1 MALGADHGNVVGM
14 VVRKGMTL
22 VAIGV
27 VVGLAAALAAS
38 RLMAGLI
45 YGVSALE
52 PITFVGITS
61 LLCAIA
67 LLATYF
73 PARRAA
79 SIDPMLALRAD

>member
-1 MALGADHGNVVGM
+1 M

-22 VAIGV
+22 VAVGV
-27 VVGLAAALAAS
+27 VLGLAASVAAS

-45 YGVSALE
+45 YGVSALD
-52 PITFVGITS
+52 PITFVGIPS
-61 LLCAIA
+61 LLCAVA

-79 SIDPMLALRAD
+79 SVDPMLALRAD